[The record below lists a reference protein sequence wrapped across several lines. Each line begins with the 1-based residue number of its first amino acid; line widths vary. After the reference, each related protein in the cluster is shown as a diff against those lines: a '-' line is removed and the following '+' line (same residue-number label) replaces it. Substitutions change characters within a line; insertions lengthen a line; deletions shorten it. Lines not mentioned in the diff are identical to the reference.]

1 MYIITCIYVYC
12 VYYILHVL
20 YIYIFICI
28 LYIIYI
34 IYTYHTNMFCGY
46 VYIYMWM
53 GTILFKSWGKPTN
66 DIVKPCGWTDRDMK

>member
-1 MYIITCIYVYC
+1 
-12 VYYILHVL
+12 
-20 YIYIFICI
+20 
-28 LYIIYI
+28 
-34 IYTYHTNMFCGY
+34 MFCGY